1 MKRIF
6 MLIISAIFLLNT
18 AFAQTCSSSEELLTV
33 AGKQIDAAR
42 CEWPQQKAHWFD
54 QLSTEANKNT
64 ATNILTKIE
73 TLEKESRKD
82 FNLTGCVLKTTF
94 GTPPTAKMV
103 YGKSTLLSYDL
114 NLGSYEYFCVKNQL
128 HVNEEYSIVFRA
140 YVNRFTGIDKA
151 YTFGDDYPYYETYNK
166 YNGRFIALCN
176 FIRMDNK
183 DVNNGKGY
191 NQDIP
196 ESSVK
201 PGNRSVFMTRTW
213 YFTKPNTL
221 LFRPVTRKEYLEAL
235 LVYYDREALF
245 IADKISAIEKESAG
259 MMKDQQKFPQLYE
272 DGKKNLLIKKAY
284 YPDWQQKIAT
294 KKATVQKT
302 LKENTAGWLAMPAL
316 VKPKKENYRWKN
328 FYGTGPKDYVEIET
342 VYADSPGDAQAT
354 GSFTFSGFWD
364 NKGGTTLYQY
374 NPDYFKESEKN
385 PAKPY
390 MIELTYRYIK
400 TTLGKNLVENF
411 TRNFDFDAVRNL
423 LE

>member
-1 MKRIF
+1 
-6 MLIISAIFLLNT
+6 MLIISTIFLLKT
-18 AFAQTCSSSEELLTV
+18 AFAQTCSSSEGLLTV
-33 AGKQIDAAR
+33 PGKQIDAAH

-54 QLSTEANKNT
+54 QLLTIANKNT
-64 ATNILTKIE
+64 ATNLLTKIE

-82 FNLTGCVLKTTF
+82 FNLTGCVLKTSF
-94 GTPPTAKMV
+94 GTPSNAKML
-103 YGKSTLLSYDL
+103 YGKNTLLSYDL
-114 NLGSYEYFCVKNQL
+114 NLGSYEYFCIKNQL

-166 YNGRFIALCN
+166 YNGKFIALCD

-183 DVNNGKGY
+183 NINNGKGY
-191 NQDIP
+191 YQDIP

-221 LFRPVTRKEYLEAL
+221 LFTPVTRKEYLEAL

-245 IADKISAIEKESAG
+245 IADKIKEIEKESAG
-259 MMKDQQKFPQLYE
+259 MMKNQEKYPQLYE
-272 DGKKNLLIKKAY
+272 DGKKNLVIKKAY

-294 KKATVQKT
+294 KKAIVQKA
-302 LKENTAGWLAMPAL
+302 LKDNTAQWLAMPA
-316 VKPKKENYRWKN
+316 VVNPKKENYRWKN

-342 VYADSPGDAQAT
+342 AYADSPEDAQKT

-364 NKGGTTLYQY
+364 DKGGATLYKY
-374 NPDYFKESEKN
+374 NPDYFRGSEKN
-385 PAKPY
+385 PAEPY
-390 MIELTYRYIK
+390 MIQLSYRYINTK
-400 TTLGKNLVENF
+400 LGKNLVDNF
-411 TRNFDFDAVRNL
+411 TEHFDLDAVKGMIK
-423 LE
+423 